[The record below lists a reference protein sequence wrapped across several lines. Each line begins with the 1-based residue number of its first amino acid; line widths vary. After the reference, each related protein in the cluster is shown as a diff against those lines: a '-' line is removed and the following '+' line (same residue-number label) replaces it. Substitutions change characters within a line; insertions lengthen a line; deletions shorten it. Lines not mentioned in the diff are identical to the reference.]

1 MLNCPARMISY
12 NEKSWLYAKNEK
24 FSLIYIV
31 IFHNKPEFF
40 IISHFSLYDLLLL
53 ALQQAP
59 GLSENDAVSIDHLP
73 GLKSLKMR
81 VRHWGTAPN
90 VVKGKSC

>member
-1 MLNCPARMISY
+1 MHLPNDI
-12 NEKSWLYAKNEK
+12 
-24 FSLIYIV
+24 
-31 IFHNKPEFF
+31 
-40 IISHFSLYDLLLL
+40 L

-59 GLSENDAVSIDHLP
+59 GLSENDAASIDHLP

-90 VVKGKSC
+90 QTGHQPIGGGGVQLSLVQLSLTLK

>member
-1 MLNCPARMISY
+1 MHLPNDI
-12 NEKSWLYAKNEK
+12 
-24 FSLIYIV
+24 
-31 IFHNKPEFF
+31 
-40 IISHFSLYDLLLL
+40 L

-59 GLSENDAVSIDHLP
+59 GLSENDAASIDHLP

-90 VVKGKSC
+90 IYDILFKLLDYRQTDKQLV

>member
-1 MLNCPARMISY
+1 MHLPNDI
-12 NEKSWLYAKNEK
+12 
-24 FSLIYIV
+24 
-31 IFHNKPEFF
+31 
-40 IISHFSLYDLLLL
+40 L

-59 GLSENDAVSIDHLP
+59 GLSENDAASIDHLP

-90 VVKGKSC
+90 VLFFPDDEFGDRNFLSFINAANKIRIVQ